1 MALGIKG
8 EGGATMAKYM
18 LDSIDEDDQ
27 TTISLAV
34 SELLENFSIQE
45 GKLRNM
51 ANQLEDH
58 MHKPDAHNPGILRK
72 K

>member
-1 MALGIKG
+1 MSEKG
-8 EGGATMAKYM
+8 KNELPAIEYDAVVEPPTIGSLHADM
-18 LDSIDEDDQ
+18 LD
-27 TTISLAV
+27 
-34 SELLENFSIQE
+34 LLINFSIQE
-45 GKLRNM
+45 DKLRNM